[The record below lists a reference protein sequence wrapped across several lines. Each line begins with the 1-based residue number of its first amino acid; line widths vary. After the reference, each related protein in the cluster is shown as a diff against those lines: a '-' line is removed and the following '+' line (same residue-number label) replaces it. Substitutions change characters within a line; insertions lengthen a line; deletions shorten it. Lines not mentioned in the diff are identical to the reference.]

1 MAYQVTARKWRP
13 RRFDEVVGQDH
24 ISATLKN
31 AIDSGRIAQCYLF
44 CGPRGVGKTTTA
56 RILAKALNCADRQ
69 GADPCEVCDS
79 CKSIAAATSM
89 NVLEI
94 DGASNNSVDDIRE
107 LREVVRYAATE
118 GTYKIYIIDEVH
130 MLSTAAFNALLKTL
144 EEPPEHVVFIFATT
158 EVQSVPETILSRCQR
173 FNFRRIPT
181 GQIAAHL
188 AAIAEAEGIAAEPV
202 ALHLLASRAD
212 GALRDAESLLDQVA
226 SFGSEVSQQSAEQVL
241 GLVDRVLYFELV
253 AAIAAAAP
261 ERVLDIVARAF
272 DAGADVE
279 EFVHGLVELLRHLL
293 FALIRGGTAELD
305 VAEEDRARYAELAA
319 AFAEEDVL
327 RMMQS
332 LLDLEA
338 DMKRSVQPRFRVEIA
353 LVHLAL
359 MGRAVDVAQLL
370 LRLQTLEGAAAPT
383 APPRR
388 QDSPAAAQQASPP
401 IGSAEPPP
409 AAAQQAPLQE
419 APSTARA
426 EGASGEESPV
436 GENPAGGGGE
446 ARSTDGL
453 SFAAVRENWDGLV
466 QAVRDAKPSLALF
479 LSGATLISL
488 EGHVLKLGF
497 GADDRFAM
505 TQVIKNRDNI
515 EQICAEKLG
524 QRVRLEGV
532 VQQGGETAEQK
543 EEAPPESDPTVRSVL
558 DTFDGE
564 LV

>member
-31 AIDSGRIAQCYLF
+31 AIGSGRIAQCYLF

-69 GADPCEVCDS
+69 GADPCEDCGS

-158 EVQSVPETILSRCQR
+158 EVQSVPEPILSRCQR

-188 AAIAEAEGIAAEPV
+188 AAIAEAEGIVAEPV

-226 SFGSEVSQQSAEQVL
+226 SFGSGVSQQSAEQVL

-253 AAIAAAAP
+253 DAIAAAAP
-261 ERVLDIVARAF
+261 ERVLDIVARAL
-272 DAGADVE
+272 DAGVDIE
-279 EFVHGLVELLRHLL
+279 EFVTGLVEQLRHLL
-293 FALIRGGTAELD
+293 FALIQGGTAELD

-332 LLDLEA
+332 LLDLEV

-353 LVHLAL
+353 LVHPAL
-359 MGRAVDVAQLL
+359 MGRAVDVGQLL
-370 LRLQTLEGAAAPT
+370 RRLETLEGAAVPT
-383 APPRR
+383 APQRR
-388 QDSPAAAQQASPP
+388 QESPAASQHV
-401 IGSAEPPP
+401 
-409 AAAQQAPLQE
+409 APD
-419 APSTARA
+419 ARA
-426 EGASGEESPV
+426 EEAPGDEPPL
-436 GENPAGGGGE
+436 GENPAVLPSAVDPGGGGGE
-446 ARSTDGL
+446 ARSNDGL
-453 SFAAVRENWDGLV
+453 SFAGVRQNWDGLV

-479 LSGATLISL
+479 LSGANLISL

-505 TQVIKNRDNI
+505 TQVIKNRENI

-532 VQQGGETAEQK
+532 VQQDGETDEQK
-543 EEAPPESDPTVRSVL
+543 EEASQPESDPTVRSVL